1 MVRSISRR
9 PQPTTKASDDKSNVR
24 DLFAGDEEDVAL
36 MGAYSGIISFLNASS
51 EPKSMNDVCTESE
64 KVLGFVVWA
73 IAILAY
79 LLRNFWIYREQFRK
93 ELPQPWARIV
103 RTVGFTVL
111 LLIINE
117 QPLTCLVHRDGIK
130 TVRYVQAVTWAVL
143 AMVGTYLLV
152 NHVKADIDEEKKGSP
167 LVAIDDTESHGSGD
181 SQGGADG
188 HGDGDGDG
196 HADGD
201 GDGHAD
207 GDGDGLGDSH
217 GDGAGHH

>member
-1 MVRSISRR
+1 MVPSISGR
-9 PQPTTKASDDKSNVR
+9 PQPTIKKSNNLR

-93 ELPQPWARIV
+93 ELPQRWARIV

-111 LLIINE
+111 LLIVNE
-117 QPLTCLVHRDGIK
+117 QPLSCLVHMDGIK
-130 TVRYVQAVTWAVL
+130 TVRYVQAVIWAIL
-143 AMVGTYLLV
+143 AMVGSYLLA
-152 NHVKADIDEEKKGSP
+152 NHVKKDIDEERGVP
-167 LVAIDDTESHGSGD
+167 PADGG
-181 SQGGADG
+181 SQGCC
-188 HGDGDGDG
+188 
-196 HADGD
+196 
-201 GDGHAD
+201 
-207 GDGDGLGDSH
+207 
-217 GDGAGHH
+217 